1 MEIFTIAEMLT
12 IKANIENMDVSYEP
26 DRQEM
31 KDNILEKIYNELRIR
46 EREQPSEPPRPPIG
60 EGRDQIWM
68 L

>member
-1 MEIFTIAEMLT
+1 MEIFTIEEMLT

-31 KDNILEKIYNELRIR
+31 KDNILQKIYDELRIR
-46 EREQPSEPPRPPIG
+46 ERERQQSDTFPPIG
-60 EGRDQIWM
+60 EGRDQIWI